1 MKYLPALWI
10 LLVFF
15 ASCQPAVQ
23 EQKNTIPDT
32 DSLATAI
39 NNIKADLQVK
49 PGDPELRLYLANA
62 LAEHG
67 EYAAAD
73 SVAALLEQDSAQGF
87 QAHYVRAFIALQQKD
102 TAASIRHLSAVITLK
117 GKASEYE
124 AVMMNADL
132 QLAKGAAKD
141 ALPYYQL
148 AGTIDS
154 ASAEALYGT
163 GKCFEQLHNP
173 AKAAAAY
180 QQAILRNPAY
190 SPAYIAL
197 GLQEEAKGRA
207 EAALHYF
214 NQAAKAD
221 PTDADAFYHRGR
233 TLLAAGNRP
242 AGLDDLTKALSF
254 RKNFPAAKAL
264 LDSAVANNIQ

>member
-1 MKYLPALWI
+1 MKYLPAI
-10 LLVFF
+10 LLSVLF

-23 EQKNTIPDT
+23 EQKNTVPDT

-39 NNIKADLQVK
+39 NNIRADLQVK

-62 LAEHG
+62 LTEHG
-67 EYAAAD
+67 DYAAAD
-73 SVAALLEQDSAQGF
+73 SVAALLAQDSAQGF
-87 QAHYVRAFIALQQKD
+87 QAHYVRAFIALQRQD
-102 TAASIRHLSAVITLK
+102 TAASIRHLTTVIQLK

-132 QLAKGAAKD
+132 LLAKGEAGN

-148 AGTIDS
+148 AGAIDS
-154 ASAEALYGT
+154 SAAEASYGA
-163 GKCFEQLHNP
+163 GQCFEQLRNT

-180 QQAILRNPAY
+180 QHAIRVNPAY

-197 GLQEEAKGRA
+197 GLQEEKKQQQQ
-207 EAALHYF
+207 AAFRYF
-214 NQAAKAD
+214 NLAAKAD

-233 TLLAAGNRP
+233 ALLRQGNRQ

-254 RKNFPAAKAL
+254 RKSFPAAKAL
-264 LDSAVANNIQ
+264 LDSALANNIQ